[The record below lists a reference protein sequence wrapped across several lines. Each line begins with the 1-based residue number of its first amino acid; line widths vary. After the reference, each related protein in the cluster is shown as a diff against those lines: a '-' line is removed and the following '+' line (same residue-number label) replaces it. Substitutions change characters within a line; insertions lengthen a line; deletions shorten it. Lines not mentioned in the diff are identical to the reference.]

1 MPPVITEY
9 FVLVENN
16 IENPKSSAL
25 PPSPSP
31 STTIDKPKQT
41 TKSADVNQ
49 SPPATDPPGQS
60 KNSPDSAS
68 PLPPQPQP
76 PPSTT
81 TPNQPQT
88 PSTTTPN
95 QPQTPSPTTPGQPQT
110 PSPTTSG
117 QPPQQSPTAPD
128 QPQTPSP
135 TAPDQPQI
143 PSPAT
148 SNQPQ
153 PQPQPTNTAVNPP
166 ATTPVSP
173 SPNTPPNTP
182 FVMYKKNQYVLL
194 LICIPLILI
203 VFFGSPCTSSP
214 DTKENEQASC
224 NALLNNPKTNNIPNI
239 NNNGTLE
246 EEKSHHDQKQGQE
259 VLNNVEI
266 LVKPFVLA
274 FQLLC
279 RKMEDE
285 ATATTSRIQEEEN
298 KKKYEKL
305 RRRIAALAELKAKNG
320 GRLPDEFIAKY
331 RKATSGYSSGA
342 AQTLILPMLA
352 PQTTSPIPSSS
363 TTDSEILELVE
374 ILLKRG
380 ASPNDPNSYPLTKSC
395 QINNLDMVKLLLK
408 YKADP
413 TIISLQIA
421 IKYNNEP
428 LINLLIESG
437 IKIDNKLITFAE
449 SKASVFPQTIE
460 LLKTLQLKQLKN

>member
-182 FVMYKKNQYVLL
+182 IIN
-194 LICIPLILI
+194 
-203 VFFGSPCTSSP
+203 
-214 DTKENEQASC
+214 TKENEQASC

-274 FQLLC
+274 FQLLWSI
-279 RKMEDE
+279 
-285 ATATTSRIQEEEN
+285 ASYSYQITSICLIQEEEN

-342 AQTLILPMLA
+342 G
-352 PQTTSPIPSSS
+352 
-363 TTDSEILELVE
+363 V
-374 ILLKRG
+374 G
-380 ASPNDPNSYPLTKSC
+380 
-395 QINNLDMVKLLLK
+395 
-408 YKADP
+408 
-413 TIISLQIA
+413 
-421 IKYNNEP
+421 
-428 LINLLIESG
+428 
-437 IKIDNKLITFAE
+437 
-449 SKASVFPQTIE
+449 
-460 LLKTLQLKQLKN
+460 